1 MINNVQL
8 AEKIKRIAKEKN
20 MTVKELE
27 EKVNIKRGTITNMT
41 RSKPSIETI
50 DKIANYLNYTMDELL
65 ERDTKESE
73 TSKKEKEILR
83 AYKKAPAS
91 VQQGI
96 DTLLEPYKENQR
108 LSKSKIG

>member
-1 MINNVQL
+1 MNFI
-8 AEKIKRIAKEKN
+8 EKIQKILDERGITPYKMCKDIG
-20 MTVKELE
+20 
-27 EKVNIKRGTITNMT
+27 IKQATYSAWKQKGTQ
-41 RSKPSIETI
+41 PQI
-50 DKIANYLNYTMDELL
+50 DKVILIVNYLELSLDELL
-65 ERDTKESE
+65 ELKKEE
-73 TSKKEKEILR
+73 ITEREKEILR